1 MFKNIFKRF
10 SKDVGLDLGSS
21 HTRVYVKDKGI
32 VVDEPSVVAINVKT
46 DQIMAVGHTARDMM
60 GKTPAHIS
68 TSRPLLRG
76 IISDYEVAEK
86 MIKYFIDKVHE
97 DGVNLVPR
105 PRIVVGAPL
114 EITEVERKAIEDAAY
129 AAGAS
134 EVHVIEAPMA
144 AAFGVRLPVEDA
156 IGTLI
161 VSVGGGITE
170 IAVISLS
177 GVVTW
182 RSLPIAGEE
191 MDHNIVQY
199 CREVFNLLIGE
210 RQAEELK
217 IRLGS
222 ADPFEAE
229 EHMAIRGRDLMT
241 GLPREVV
248 VSDSQVREAIQ
259 RSVKSIIDAVKAT
272 LEVTPP
278 ELGADIHERGIVL
291 VGGGAQLRG
300 LDKALSRAA
309 EIPVRVADDPT
320 TAVVRGTGL
329 LLEHEAVLREVELP
343 SARHQEKVG

>member
-1 MFKNIFKRF
+1 MFKKFFRQF

-32 VVDEPSVVAINVKT
+32 VIDEPSVVALNIKT
-46 DQIMAVGHTARDMM
+46 DQIIAVGHTARDMV
-60 GKTPAHIS
+60 GKTPAHI
-68 TSRPLLRG
+68 TTTRPLIRG

-86 MIKYFIDKVHE
+86 MIKFFIDKVHE

-114 EITEVERKAIEDAAY
+114 EITEVERKAVEDAAY

-156 IGTLI
+156 VGTMI

-170 IAVISLS
+170 VAVISLG

-182 RSLPIAGEE
+182 RSIPIAGEE

-199 CREVFNLLIGE
+199 CREVFNLLIGS
-210 RQAEELK
+210 RQAEEVK
-217 IRLGS
+217 IKLGS
-222 ADPFEAE
+222 ASELDQP
-229 EHMAIRGRDLMT
+229 EHMAVRGRDLVT
-241 GLPREVV
+241 GLPREIII
-248 VSDSQVREAIQ
+248 SDSHVREAIQ
-259 RSVKSIIDAVKAT
+259 RSVKTIVDAVKAT

-278 ELGADIHERGIVL
+278 ELVADIHERGIVM
-291 VGGGAQLRG
+291 VGGGSQLRG
-300 LDKALSRAA
+300 LDKLLSKAA

-329 LLEHEAVLREVELP
+329 LLEHPHVLQEVELP
-343 SARHQEKVG
+343 SARQQEKVG

>member
-278 ELGADIHERGIVL
+278 ELVADIHERGIVL

>member
-1 MFKNIFKRF
+1 MFKHIFKRF

-21 HTRVYVKDKGI
+21 NTRVYVKEKGI
-32 VVDEPSVVAINVKT
+32 VVDEPSVVALNVKT
-46 DQIMAVGHTARDMM
+46 DQIIAVGHTARDMV
-60 GKTPAHIS
+60 GKTPQHIT

-105 PRIVVGAPL
+105 PRVVVGAPL

-129 AAGAS
+129 SAGAS

-170 IAVISLS
+170 VAVISLG
-177 GVVTW
+177 GVVAW
-182 RSLPIAGEE
+182 RSIPIAGEE

-199 CREVFNLLIGE
+199 CRDAFNLLIGD

-222 ADPFEAE
+222 ADELEKE
-229 EHMAIRGRDLMT
+229 ERMSVRGRDLMT
-241 GLPREVV
+241 GLPREVT
-248 VSDSQVREAIQ
+248 VSDGQVREAIQ
-259 RSVKSIIDAVKAT
+259 RSVKSILDAVKAT
-272 LEVTPP
+272 LEITPP
-278 ELGADIHERGIVL
+278 ELVADIHERGIVL

-300 LDKALSRAA
+300 LDRALARAA
-309 EIPVRVADDPT
+309 EIPVRLADDPT
-320 TAVVRGTGL
+320 TAMVRGTGL
-329 LLEHEAVLREVELP
+329 LLEHPNVLREIELP
-343 SARHQEKVG
+343 SARIQDKVG

>member
-32 VVDEPSVVAINVKT
+32 VVDEPSGVAINVKT

-278 ELGADIHERGIVL
+278 ELVADIHERGIVL

>member
-1 MFKNIFKRF
+1 MFKNFFRQF

-32 VVDEPSVVAINVKT
+32 VVDEPSVVALNIKT
-46 DQIMAVGHTARDMM
+46 DQIIAVGHTARDMV
-60 GKTPAHIS
+60 GKTPGHIV
-68 TSRPLLRG
+68 TARPLLRG

-114 EITEVERKAIEDAAY
+114 EITEVERKAVEDAAY

-156 IGTLI
+156 VGTMI

-170 IAVISLS
+170 VAVISLG

-182 RSLPIAGEE
+182 RSIPIAGEE

-199 CREVFNLLIGE
+199 CREVFNLLIGA
-210 RQAEELK
+210 RQAEEVK
-217 IRLGS
+217 IKLGS
-222 ADPFEAE
+222 AIELDQTEQ
-229 EHMAIRGRDLMT
+229 MAVRGRDLLT
-241 GLPREVV
+241 GLPREVMIT
-248 VSDSQVREAIQ
+248 DSQIREAIQ
-259 RSVKSIIDAVKAT
+259 RSVKLIVDAVKAT

-278 ELGADIHERGIVL
+278 ELVADIHERGIVM
-291 VGGGAQLRG
+291 VGGGSQLRG
-300 LDKALSRAA
+300 LDKLLAKAA

-329 LLEHEAVLREVELP
+329 LLEHPAVLREVELP
-343 SARHQEKVG
+343 SARMQGKVG